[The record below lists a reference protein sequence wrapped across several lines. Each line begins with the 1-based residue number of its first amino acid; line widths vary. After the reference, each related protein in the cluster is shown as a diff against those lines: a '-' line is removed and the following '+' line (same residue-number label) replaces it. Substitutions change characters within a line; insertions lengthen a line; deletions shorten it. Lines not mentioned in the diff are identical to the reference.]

1 MRVLYSRST
10 WIKGIWFRKRDDKC
24 PVKEESISTVK
35 AGNIIDAIRLPFRRD
50 RQLYRSFYGILGF
63 YPRKIE
69 LYQQALTHKSLS
81 IKKEGG
87 RRLQNNERLEYLG
100 DAILDAVVGDI
111 LYNRFYGK
119 SEGFLTNVRSR
130 VVQRETL
137 GKLADEIGLTDQI
150 RSNLVGRTHNS
161 YMAGNAFEALV
172 GAVYLDRGYDYCKW
186 FVRNRIM
193 GKYLNL
199 DGIAHK
205 ESNFKSRLLEWCQ
218 KYHVHVE
225 FELLEESRETETSSP
240 RFLSRVMIAGI
251 ECGRGLGY
259 SKKESHQL
267 AAKEALVKLKRGGA
281 LKKKILEQS
290 NTVEENNVNNTDNK
304 TTVFAAKE
312 GSGQVCDTGGTI
324 ADAGTDASGT
334 QG

>member
-1 MRVLYSRST
+1 M
-10 WIKGIWFRKRDDKC
+10 
-24 PVKEESISTVK
+24 K

-69 LYQQALTHKSLS
+69 LYQQALTHKSAS
-81 IKKEGG
+81 TKENG
-87 RRLQNNERLEYLG
+87 RRRQNNERLEYLG

-111 LYNRFYGK
+111 LYNHFRGK
-119 SEGFLTNVRSR
+119 SEGFLTSVRSR
-130 VVQRETL
+130 MVQRETL
-137 GKLADEIGLTDQI
+137 GKLADEMGLTDLI
-150 RSNLVGRTHNS
+150 RSNQIGRTHNS

-172 GAVYLDRGYDYCKW
+172 GAVYLDRGYEHCRW
-186 FVRNRIM
+186 FVGKRIL

-199 DGIAHK
+199 ERIAHK
-205 ESNFKSRLLEWCQ
+205 DSNYKSRLLEWCQ
-218 KYHVHVE
+218 KYHVQAE

-240 RFLSRVMIAGI
+240 RFLSRVTIAGV

-267 AAKEALVKLKRGGA
+267 AAKEVLSKLNKDGA
-281 LKKKILEQS
+281 LRKKILEQD
-290 NTVEENNVNNTDNK
+290 NTIDNGNNTDTK
-304 TTVFAAKE
+304 AAILPAQE
-312 GSGQVCDTGGTI
+312 DSGQVCHAGRAVAV
-324 ADAGTDASGT
+324 ADAPAPDA